1 MGELGELRNKVDQA
15 VDRLSAAHE
24 ARRRQSQGLMTLLT
38 DLETKFEA
46 RNEEVEHCRQR
57 IEALTRENADLSS
70 LVDKLVMIV
79 DTTVSSDDE
88 DALFRAS
95 ATAADLV
102 ADWSGPGDGPET
114 ASDDDADDEVVTSS
128 NFDRNLDD
136 LIAAK
141 LGYDPAAEAFAE
153 LDPAM
158 GFQDVGEEE
167 LASEE
172 LRDDPNAVA
181 ALLEA
186 TPAFDID
193 DEMAVQDIEATGQDI
208 NEPFE
213 VIEFDDPEI
222 VANSTTAEPD
232 ADGIDMPEIHMADI
246 ETAEIDIAEIDSTG
260 FDTTL
265 SETSD
270 SFDPVQERL
279 SADLDIP
286 EISLEDDEPIS
297 RIDPDEDTESSIR
310 AMMARLEQAAA
321 RAKAYSEE
329 QPEAEVDEVP
339 AVAVGGR
346 S

>member
-15 VDRLSAAHE
+15 VDRLSAAQE
-24 ARRRQSQGLMTLLT
+24 ARRQQSQGLMTLLT

-46 RNEEVEHCRQR
+46 RNKEVEHCRQR

-102 ADWSGPGDGPET
+102 ADWSDPGDKPVT
-114 ASDDDADDEVVTSS
+114 ASDDGTDDEIVSSS
-128 NFDRNLDD
+128 NFNRNLDD

-141 LGYDPAAEAFAE
+141 LGYDPTTEAVAG

-172 LRDDPNAVA
+172 LRSDPRELA
-181 ALLEA
+181 AILQA
-186 TPAFDID
+186 PPAFDLD
-193 DEMAVQDIEATGQDI
+193 DDVTVQDID
-208 NEPFE
+208 EPFE
-213 VIEFDDPEI
+213 VIEFDDPEP
-222 VANSTTAEPD
+222 VANPTTAESD
-232 ADGIDMPEIHMADI
+232 VDGIDMPEIDMADI
-246 ETAEIDIAEIDSTG
+246 DVMDFDKAHLGTADV
-260 FDTTL
+260 
-265 SETSD
+265 
-270 SFDPVQERL
+270 FDPVQERL

-286 EISLEDDEPIS
+286 EIALEEDEPIS

-310 AMMARLEQAAA
+310 AMMSRLEKAAERA
-321 RAKAYSEE
+321 RAHSEE
-329 QPEAEVDEVP
+329 LPDAEVDELP
-339 AVAVGGR
+339 AIAVGGT